1 MFYQNEIELSR
12 WRLITINN
20 KSINVLVWKSQRW
33 RKVCECWFD
42 VQILDYKSLKQGVSI
57 PYQKAQ
63 QKVWMSWVLMAQSK
77 VLAAQWPWSMYRL
90 VNLSR
95 APWDLVPSEARDHI
109 EWRVKGLPTYLVHGS
124 QEKLN
129 SLCIFLFLKILL
141 YSQLF
146 HQLNSNY
153 RQFVLKLNPNFL

>member
-12 WRLITINN
+12 WRFITIKN

-63 QKVWMSWVLMAQSK
+63 QKVLYVMGPDGTIKSSCCSMAMVYQ
-77 VLAAQWPWSMYRL
+77 Y
-90 VNLSR
+90 
-95 APWDLVPSEARDHI
+95 
-109 EWRVKGLPTYLVHGS
+109 KGLIFYFLVDAWWRLHVCLKKSWKGTIINHTS
-124 QEKLN
+124 CVQHLFFLHFSFRS
-129 SLCIFLFLKILL
+129 SLGTFHWWKHCIM
-141 YSQLF
+141 
-146 HQLNSNY
+146 
-153 RQFVLKLNPNFL
+153 R